1 MDKEISLEIEKKKAL
16 QVINEY
22 NTRYNTKDN
31 QKLVELLNYLYNILD
46 KETNN
51 NIKNIIQDDI
61 NTIKEYL

>member
-1 MDKEISLEIEKKKAL
+1 MDKENILEIEKKKAL

-22 NTRYNTKDN
+22 NTRYNTNDN
-31 QKLVELLNYLYNILD
+31 KKLVELLNYLYSILD
-46 KETNN
+46 KEINN

>member
-1 MDKEISLEIEKKKAL
+1 MDKETSLEIEKKKAL

>member
-1 MDKEISLEIEKKKAL
+1 MDKETSLEIEKQKAL

-22 NTRYNTKDN
+22 NTRYNTNDN

-46 KETNN
+46 KETNI

>member
-1 MDKEISLEIEKKKAL
+1 MDKETSLEIEKKKAL

-22 NTRYNTKDN
+22 NTRYNTNDN

>member
-1 MDKEISLEIEKKKAL
+1 MDKENILEIEKKKAL

-22 NTRYNTKDN
+22 NTRYNTNDN
-31 QKLVELLNYLYNILD
+31 QKLVELLNYLYTILD

-51 NIKNIIQDDI
+51 NIKNIIHDDI

>member
-1 MDKEISLEIEKKKAL
+1 MDKETSLEIEKQKAL

-46 KETNN
+46 KETNI

>member
-1 MDKEISLEIEKKKAL
+1 MDKESSLEIEKKKAL